1 MGPISLDNIDIMQ
14 DWIVVEENLLDKN
27 DFDMNWKVIKEPLII
42 FSKIINDEEIIFM
55 KITKPLFYQMK
66 FNGNELVFSGNLE
79 MLIVIINNFV
89 LVCVYLIIACI

>member
-1 MGPISLDNIDIMQ
+1 MQ

-27 DFDMNWKVIKEPLII
+27 DFDMDRKVIKKPLII
-42 FSKIINDEEIIFM
+42 FSKIINDEEIVFM

-89 LVCVYLIIACI
+89 LICVYLRIAYI

>member
-1 MGPISLDNIDIMQ
+1 MTLI
-14 DWIVVEENLLDKN
+14 WIEKLLKSTLL
-27 DFDMNWKVIKEPLII
+27 FFL
-42 FSKIINDEEIIFM
+42 KIINDEEIVFM

-89 LVCVYLIIACI
+89 LVCVYLRIAYI